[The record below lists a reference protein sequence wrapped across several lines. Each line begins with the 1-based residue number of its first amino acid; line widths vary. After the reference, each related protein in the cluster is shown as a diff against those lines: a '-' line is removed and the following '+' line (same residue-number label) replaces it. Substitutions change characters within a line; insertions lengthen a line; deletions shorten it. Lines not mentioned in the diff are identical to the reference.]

1 MMMGSCGQ
9 EKAWVYL
16 GCLSRQIAPSIHRY
30 ICVCVFVEERERE
43 ERIDSR
49 SLMIQKSREHKL
61 WEQAKSNNDAGGY
74 FHQTKK
80 LTIRR
85 PSTRKKD
92 KKSLQVLDYAD
103 VIFGFVNIQA
113 LFVMWNPMATPS
125 STRPPSTRK
134 KRESER
140 IR

>member
-49 SLMIQKSREHKL
+49 SLMIQKSREYKL
-61 WEQAKSNNDAGGY
+61 WEEAKAIMTQVVIFVRS
-74 FHQTKK
+74 KK

-113 LFVMWNPMATPS
+113 PFVMWNPIATPS
-125 STRPPSTRK
+125 STKPPST
-134 KRESER
+134 
-140 IR
+140 